1 MVILGVDPGTLVTG
15 YGVIESEGRGSKIRI
30 IEYGTIE
37 SKKIATLSIRLETIY
52 KRLEAVIERT
62 NPDQFAI
69 ETAFYDKNI
78 QSTLKLG
85 HARGVA
91 ILAAVLRQVPTTE
104 YSPRE
109 VKRAVAGNGNASKP
123 QVEYMIRSIL
133 KIPASEKKLADAF
146 DALAIAVTHAYRM
159 NTAATG
165 AFKNW
170 EQFVSE
176 NPDRVKSAAPVV
188 KSPLAKTR
196 SIAKSPARKK

>member
-37 SKKIATLSIRLETIY
+37 SKKIATLPIRLEKIY
-52 KRLEAVIERT
+52 RRLEAVIERT

>member
-37 SKKIATLSIRLETIY
+37 SKKISTLPIRLETIY

-91 ILAAVLRQVPTTE
+91 ILAAVLKQIPTTE

-133 KIPASEKKLADAF
+133 KIPESEKKLADAF

-159 NTAATG
+159 NATATG

-170 EQFVSE
+170 GEFVNA
-176 NPDRVKSAAPVV
+176 NPDRVKSGTAVV
-188 KSPLAKTR
+188 KAASLKA
-196 SIAKSPARKK
+196 SKSPAKKK